1 MQTTTVSGGEIT
13 DDGGSIV
20 IAGDGC
26 WNTDQNSTFLDF
38 QTADGQ
44 GTNNWFTSVLTE
56 FSAEKIILR
65 EHVLQMARAL
75 LMRIMIITLLS
86 MIF

>member
-20 IAGDGC
+20 IAGGGC

-38 QTADGQ
+38 QTADTQ
-44 GTNNWFTSVLTE
+44 GTNN
-56 FSAEKIILR
+56 
-65 EHVLQMARAL
+65 
-75 LMRIMIITLLS
+75 
-86 MIF
+86 

>member
-1 MQTTTVSGGEIT
+1 MQATTVSGGEIT

-20 IAGDGC
+20 IAVDGC

-44 GTNNWFTSVLTE
+44 GTNN
-56 FSAEKIILR
+56 
-65 EHVLQMARAL
+65 
-75 LMRIMIITLLS
+75 
-86 MIF
+86 